1 MRHFKKLINAKCLQN
16 RLINCLLSSLTTPRV
31 KYKSTFSSHK
41 GLFHYKHLV
50 QGTNGVSA

>member
-16 RLINCLLSSLTTPRV
+16 RFINCLLSSLTTPRV

-50 QGTNGVSA
+50 QGASGVSA